1 MKGKSG
7 ITTSYLLCETG
18 PRVLQLNKIR
28 RYLNFDVVA
37 LPELLQEGGYHTLM
51 SGKWHLGL
59 RPGK

>member
-7 ITTSYLLCETG
+7 IMTGYILCETG
-18 PRVLQLNKIR
+18 PRVLQLNKIQ

-37 LPELLQEGGYHTLM
+37 LPELLQEAGYHTLM

-59 RPGK
+59 RPGE